1 MAQPIPLNL
10 PARDP
15 RAELQLRLQNA
26 PLEHAEALLSA
37 YEVLQGLHDRG
48 VFELARGALG
58 SSDKVIEI
66 IVEAAKAPES
76 IRGMRNLI
84 ILSKMFSNIEPEF
97 LEGFAQA
104 LPEAIGLTKWH
115 DPRAPGFWAI
125 FRKFTSGSSRRV
137 LFLAGSLLEAFG
149 KSLSPVAT
157 AELHPAAPDLTEAES
172 AAEPSHKSW

>member
-1 MAQPIPLNL
+1 MAQPIPLDL

-26 PLEHAEALLSA
+26 PLQHAEALLSA

-58 SSDKVIEI
+58 SSDKLLQI
-66 IVEAAKAPES
+66 IVDVAKAPES

-84 ILSKMFSNIEPEF
+84 IVSKIFGSIEPEI
-97 LEGFAQA
+97 LEGFERA
-104 LPEAIGLTKWH
+104 LPEAIAVMKE
-115 DPRAPGFWAI
+115 RASRPPGFWTI
-125 FRKFTSGSSRRV
+125 LKQFTSKSSRRV

-149 KSLSPVAT
+149 RNLPRKN
-157 AELHPAAPDLTEAES
+157 
-172 AAEPSHKSW
+172 